1 VSGIRIPAVS
11 QEVTVTDTM
20 QTFTLEFPAKDLQ
33 VAVGAKVGI
42 ELDNVTAV
50 GDSWIG
56 LDNVRLGLK

>member
-1 VSGIRIPAVS
+1 M
-11 QEVTVTDTM
+11 TDTM